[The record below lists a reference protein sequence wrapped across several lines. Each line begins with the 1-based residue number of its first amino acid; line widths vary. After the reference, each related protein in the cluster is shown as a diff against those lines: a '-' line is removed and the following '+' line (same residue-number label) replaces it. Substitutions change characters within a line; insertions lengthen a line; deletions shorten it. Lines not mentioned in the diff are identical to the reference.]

1 MRDLPDIAAGPASGA
16 PPVHLA
22 IIGFGP
28 RGLAAAE
35 YALASDPA
43 RRIDLFDPSP
53 WPAAGPNFAPDETPC
68 CLLNLRAQEIKLPQ
82 VALRAYPAFSTWI
95 TEMTGQAPQS
105 DDYPPRQFLGRY
117 LHQRFL
123 ALALAY
129 PGALTQHRQIATHAW
144 RDAAGW
150 WIETHTGQYGPYDEV
165 LLSIGQPGTRADP
178 TLERWHAVAADCG
191 ATVASAYP
199 GHVLQQKARDWTG
212 KTVAIRGLGLAALDV
227 VAVLTLGQ
235 GGALIK
241 GRYRRSGREPASI
254 LPFSLDGLPPMPKPV
269 AALEHRFTLPQEMQA
284 SLRDALSRAMS
295 RDPVAAV
302 GEITDALVTPGRYL
316 SGTDPTEW
324 LITERKEAGA
334 QDAGRAPV
342 TVLREGIEMAC
353 GRRPASAGYCIGQI
367 WRNQQEALR
376 EIFHTQDSS
385 PETRA
390 AILEFDRG
398 LKRLSYGPPLQT
410 ARLLLA
416 LAEDGLLHLTLADD
430 PAIRLSPT
438 GWLLDN
444 EAHAEVMID
453 AVLPSARLDLIE
465 DPLIRSLERQSVL
478 RENAASGGI
487 DVDRNG
493 HAAQGLSVLG
503 RLTEGCSIAT
513 DSIHDCFGDM
523 TRGWARHLSCRD
535 GSDTRGSGAA
545 RD

>member
-1 MRDLPDIAAGPASGA
+1 MRDLPEISAARASAA

-53 WPAAGPNFAPDETPC
+53 WPAAGPNFAPDETPH
-68 CLLNLRAQEIKLPQ
+68 CLLNLRAQEIDLPQ
-82 VALRAYPAFSTWI
+82 VALPAYPSFSNWI
-95 TEMTGQAPQS
+95 TEITGHAPHP
-105 DDYPPRQFLGRY
+105 DDYPPRQMLGRY

-129 PGALTQHRQIATHAW
+129 PGAIAQHRQIATYAW

-165 LLSIGQPGTRADP
+165 VLSMGQPVTRTNP
-178 TLERWHAVAADCG
+178 TLERWRAFAADCG

-199 GHVLQQKARDWTG
+199 GHVLQDKARDWTG

-269 AALEHRFTLPQEMQA
+269 AALEHRFELPDDMQA
-284 SLRDALSRAMS
+284 SLRDALLRAVS
-295 RDPVAAV
+295 RDPVAALV
-302 GEITDALVTPGRYL
+302 EITDALVTPGQYL
-316 SGTDPTEW
+316 SGTDPTDW

-353 GRRPASAGYCIGQI
+353 GRRPASVGYCIGQI
-367 WRNQQEALR
+367 WRNLQDELR
-376 EIFHTQDSS
+376 SVFHTQNSN

-430 PAIRLSPT
+430 PAIKLSPK

-453 AVLPSARLDLIE
+453 AVLPSARLDRIE
-465 DPLIRSLERQSVL
+465 DPLIRSLERISMV
-478 RENAASGGI
+478 RENPATGGI
-487 DVDRNG
+487 AVDHNG

-503 RLTEGCSIAT
+503 RVTEGCSIAT
-513 DSIHDCFGDM
+513 DSIHDCYGDM
-523 TRGWARHLSCRD
+523 TRGWARDLNSRD
-535 GSDTRGSGAA
+535 RSDAQGSGAF